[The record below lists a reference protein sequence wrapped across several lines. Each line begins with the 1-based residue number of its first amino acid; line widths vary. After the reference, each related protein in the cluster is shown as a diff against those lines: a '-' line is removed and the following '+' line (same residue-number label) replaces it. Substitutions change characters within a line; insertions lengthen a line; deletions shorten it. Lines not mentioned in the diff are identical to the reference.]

1 MTDDDRSKREAD
13 QRTLLALAL
22 LVFAA
27 LGLLALA
34 ALVMPHLLGV
44 ILVVGGLLVFGT
56 GHYLVWG
63 WWLPQYL
70 DRRDADRADNEPPK
84 K

>member
-1 MTDDDRSKREAD
+1 MSDNDRNQREAD
-13 QRTLLALAL
+13 QRTLLALAM
-22 LVFAA
+22 LVFVA

-44 ILVVGGLLVFGT
+44 ILVLGGLLVFGT

-70 DRRDADRADNEPPK
+70 ARRDQDQTDQEPPK
-84 K
+84 R

>member
-1 MTDDDRSKREAD
+1 MSDDDRNKREAD
-13 QRTLLALAL
+13 QRTLLALAM

-70 DRRDADRADNEPPK
+70 DRRDADRTEDDPTK

>member
-1 MTDDDRSKREAD
+1 MSDDERNKREAD
-13 QRTLLALAL
+13 QRTLLALAM

-70 DRRDADRADNEPPK
+70 DRRDADRTEDDPTK

>member
-1 MTDDDRSKREAD
+1 MSDDDRSRREAD

-44 ILVVGGLLVFGT
+44 ILVVGGLLVFGV
-56 GHYLVWG
+56 GHYLLWG

-70 DRRDADRADNEPPK
+70 NRHDSDQTDNEPPK